1 MSYEIRLN
9 EDGSLDEVVASKPKH
24 FHLEQMDTGAW
35 WIGVDMEDGTHIRI
49 DLWTQRNARIKA
61 RAEVEGGPG
70 PWTQGG
76 R

>member
-9 EDGSLDEVVASKPKH
+9 EDGSLDEVVASKPKA

-35 WIGVDMEDGTHIRI
+35 WIGVDMEDGTLIHIN
-49 DLWTQRNARIKA
+49 LWTQRNARIKA
-61 RAEVEGGPG
+61 RAEVE
-70 PWTQGG
+70 

>member
-35 WIGVDMEDGTHIRI
+35 WIGVDMEDGTYIRI

-61 RAEVEGGPG
+61 LAEVEGALSER
-70 PWTQGG
+70 G